1 MFEGG
6 LHPSL
11 KWERHLLQVTP
22 EHLGRRQL
30 KRRGNRF
37 LCTAYM
43 WAVHSDFFF
52 LIRDSGKGT
61 HKLSQVTRVTTC
73 HDKMESC
80 LCDLLPMYPQIRSH
94 KGENIRFQHWVPD
107 HAPSRPLRSSKSG
120 NI

>member
-52 LIRDSGKGT
+52 LIRDVKVMMTLHNEKS
-61 HKLSQVTRVTTC
+61 LSMTGV
-73 HDKMESC
+73 
-80 LCDLLPMYPQIRSH
+80 
-94 KGENIRFQHWVPD
+94 RF
-107 HAPSRPLRSSKSG
+107 
-120 NI
+120 